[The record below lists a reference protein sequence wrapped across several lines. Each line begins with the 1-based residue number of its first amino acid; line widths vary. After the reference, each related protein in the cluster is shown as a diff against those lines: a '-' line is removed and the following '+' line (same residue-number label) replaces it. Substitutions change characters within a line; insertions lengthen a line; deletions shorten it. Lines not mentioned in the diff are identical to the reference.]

1 MVAVNECEWVQQ
13 VVGRCQAKLTGR
25 RDKEFR
31 GGGRD
36 KGGWMTLKENKSQET
51 EEKRKQMKWD
61 RKQMGKVK
69 ERGQE
74 VEEQDV
80 KKAVKSRDK
89 NKEKRT
95 GEKD

>member
-1 MVAVNECEWVQQ
+1 M
-13 VVGRCQAKLTGR
+13 
-25 RDKEFR
+25 
-31 GGGRD
+31 
-36 KGGWMTLKENKSQET
+36 

-80 KKAVKSRDK
+80 KKAVKKSRQEQGE
-89 NKEKRT
+89 KERSEGIKRT
-95 GEKD
+95 LGEE

>member
-1 MVAVNECEWVQQ
+1 
-13 VVGRCQAKLTGR
+13 
-25 RDKEFR
+25 
-31 GGGRD
+31 
-36 KGGWMTLKENKSQET
+36 MTLKENKSQET